1 MIDHGVLDSEA
12 LNLMRTALDH
22 AWEALPP
29 NQQSAQTR
37 ERLAQAVVALATQ
50 WERDP
55 ERLGGQP
62 RRAREPVPRRRLSPG
77 AALLS
82 ITPSPSPG
90 SIIGIARG

>member
-1 MIDHGVLDSEA
+1 MIDHGVFDSEA

-55 ERLGGQP
+55 ERLGAVSP
-62 RRAREPVPRRRLSPG
+62 AERASLSLG
-77 AALLS
+77 VD
-82 ITPSPSPG
+82 
-90 SIIGIARG
+90 